1 MCVGGGK
8 GGLCKPLFL
17 PFGRGD
23 AKRRKDYC
31 RSEYANFS
39 LTEIKTKRY
48 GNGVPI
54 DINFVK

>member
-1 MCVGGGK
+1 MCVGI
-8 GGLCKPLFL
+8 GGLCKPLVL

-31 RSEYANFS
+31 RSEYANCS

-48 GNGVPI
+48 GNGRPI